1 MTGKGEMKM
10 KEYQKSL
17 IELLLKKNMDISY
30 SQAQTWVELL
40 WDDFETT
47 YAKAGREYMGSE
59 MTERI
64 VRQWINQYGDRLHEF
79 SSNNPKYK
87 HLLNQD
93 PSKLQ

>member
-1 MTGKGEMKM
+1 MN
-10 KEYQKSL
+10 EYQNRL
-17 IELLLKKNMDISY
+17 IELLLEKNKTISIN
-30 SQAQTWVELL
+30 QAQTWVELL

-79 SSNNPKYK
+79 TSNNPKYK
-87 HLLNQD
+87 HLLEQD
-93 PSKLQ
+93 PSKLN